1 MLDLKFIISNLEE
14 VKEKTKARNYSFDFD
29 SLIQKDALRK
39 SVINEV
45 EKLKADR
52 NAISKQVGIL
62 KREGKDTTELQE
74 QVKRDAGKMQELD
87 GRLSEID
94 EEIRSML
101 LNIPNLI
108 DDTTPVGK
116 DETENVMVRKW
127 GEPRKFDFEP
137 KNHWD
142 IGADL
147 GIIDFERGV
156 KIAESR
162 FNVLAGLGARLD
174 RAISSL
180 MLDMHR
186 EKGYIEMSVPY
197 LVNTKSMTGTG
208 QLPKFAE
215 EAYVC
220 ERDNL
225 YLISTAE
232 IPVTNLYSDEILDL
246 KQLPVKNT
254 SLTACFRRE
263 AGSYGKDTKG
273 LIRNHQFNKVELV
286 KICAQDKSIEEH
298 ESLTYDAEMVL
309 QALNLPYRV
318 MALSSGD
325 LGFSSAKTYDLEV
338 WLPGQNCY
346 REISSCSNF
355 KDFQARRAN
364 IRYRDADGKVKFAH
378 TLNGSGLAVGRTLVA
393 VLENYQNADGSV
405 TIPEALRPYLGGLDI
420 IKKGY
425 Y

>member
-1 MLDLKFIISNLEE
+1 MLDFRFIKDNLEA
-14 VKEKTKARNYSFDFD
+14 VKAN
-29 SLIQKDALRK
+29 
-39 SVINEV
+39 VINRNM
-45 EKLKADR
+45 KADVDLVVKLFDDR
-52 NAISKQVGIL
+52 TRLV
-62 KREGKDTTELQE
+62 TELQDMQAKKNTNAAAMKGKLPQE
-74 QVKRDAGKMQELD
+74 ERDKLIEEGRKIKEEINSLEKQVSVLEEELD
-87 GRLSEID
+87 KAGRQ
-94 EEIRSML
+94 
-101 LNIPNLI
+101 IPNMAHP
-108 DDTTPVGK
+108 DAPVGK
-116 DETENVMVRKW
+116 EDKDNLEIKRV
-127 GEPRKFDFEP
+127 GEPTKFDFEP

-197 LVNTKSMTGTG
+197 LVNTKSMIGTG

-215 EAYVC
+215 EAYIC

-232 IPVTNLYSDEILDL
+232 IPVTNLYSDEILDN
-246 KQLPVKNT
+246 KDLPIYNT

-286 KICAQDKSIEEH
+286 KICSAETSVEEH
-298 ESLTYDAEMVL
+298 EKLTHDAEMVL

-325 LGFSSAKTYDLEV
+325 IGFSSAKTYDLEV

-355 KDFQARRAN
+355 KDYQARRAN
-364 IRYRDADGKVKFAH
+364 IRYRDKDGKVKFAH

-420 IKKGY
+420 IKKG
-425 Y
+425 

>member
-1 MLDLKFIISNLEE
+1 MLDLKYIISNLEV
-14 VKEKTKARNYSFDFD
+14 VKEKTKNRNYDFDFD
-29 SLIQKDALRK
+29 LLISENNKRK
-39 SVINEV
+39 NIINEV

-74 QVKRDAGKMQELD
+74 QVKRDASKMQELD
-87 GRLSEID
+87 EALSKCD
-94 EEIRSML
+94 ENIRNML
-101 LNIPNLI
+101 LNLPNEI

-116 DETENVMVRKW
+116 DENDNVEVRKW
-127 GEPRKFDFEP
+127 GQPRKFDFEP

-197 LVNTKSMTGTG
+197 LVNTKAMIGTG

-215 EAYVC
+215 EAYIC

-232 IPVTNLYSDEILDL
+232 IPVTNLYADEILDN
-246 KQLPVKNT
+246 KDLPIYNT

-286 KICAQDKSIEEH
+286 KICSAETSHEEH
-298 ESLTYDAEMVL
+298 EKLTHDAEMVL

-325 LGFSSAKTYDLEV
+325 IGFSSAKTYDLEV

-355 KDFQARRAN
+355 KDYQARRAN
-364 IRYRDADGKVKFAH
+364 IRYRDKDGKVKFAH

-393 VLENYQNADGSV
+393 VLENYQNADSSV
-405 TIPEALRPYLGGLDI
+405 TIPEVLRPYLGGLDI
-420 IKKGY
+420 IKKG
-425 Y
+425 

>member
-1 MLDLKFIISNLEE
+1 MLDLKYIISNLDV
-14 VKEKTKARNYSFDFD
+14 VKEKTKNRNYDFDFD
-29 SLIQKDALRK
+29 LLISENNKRK
-39 SVINEV
+39 NIINEV

-74 QVKRDAGKMQELD
+74 QVKRDASKMQELD
-87 GRLSEID
+87 EALSKCD
-94 EEIRSML
+94 ENIRNML
-101 LNIPNLI
+101 LNLPNEI

-116 DETENVMVRKW
+116 DENDNVEVRKW

-197 LVNTKSMTGTG
+197 LVNTKAMIGTG

-215 EAYVC
+215 EAYIC

-232 IPVTNLYSDEILDL
+232 IPVTNLYADEILDS
-246 KQLPVKNT
+246 KDLPIYNT

-286 KICAQDKSIEEH
+286 KICSAETSIEEH
-298 ESLTYDAEMVL
+298 EKLTHDAEMVL

-325 LGFSSAKTYDLEV
+325 IGFSSAKTYDLEV

-355 KDFQARRAN
+355 KDYQARRAN
-364 IRYRDADGKVKFAH
+364 IRYRDKDGKVKFAH

-405 TIPEALRPYLGGLDI
+405 TIPEVLRPYLGGLDI
-420 IKKGY
+420 IKKG
-425 Y
+425 

>member
-1 MLDLKFIISNLEE
+1 MLDLKYILSNLDE
-14 VKEKTKARNYSFDFD
+14 VKEKTKNRNYEFDFD
-29 SLIQKDALRK
+29 TLVAENSKRKDI
-39 SVINEV
+39 INEV

-62 KREGKDTTELQE
+62 KKEGKDTTELQE
-74 QVKRDAGKMQELD
+74 QVKRDASKMQELD
-87 GRLSEID
+87 AALNTCD
-94 EEIRSML
+94 ENIKNML
-101 LNIPNLI
+101 LNLPNLI

-116 DETENVMVRKW
+116 DEKDNVEVRKW
-127 GEPRKFDFEP
+127 GQPKKFDFEP

-197 LVNTKSMTGTG
+197 LVNTKSMIGTG

-215 EAYVC
+215 EAYIC

-232 IPVTNLYSDEILDL
+232 IPVTNLYSDEILDN
-246 KQLPVKNT
+246 KDLPIYNT

-286 KICAQDKSIEEH
+286 KICSAETSVEEH
-298 ESLTYDAEMVL
+298 EKLTHDAEMVL

-325 LGFSSAKTYDLEV
+325 IGFSSAKTYDLEV

-355 KDFQARRAN
+355 KDYQARRAN
-364 IRYRDADGKVKFAH
+364 IRYRDKDGKVKFAH

-420 IKKGY
+420 VKKG
-425 Y
+425 

>member
-1 MLDLKFIISNLEE
+1 MLDLKYIISNLEV
-14 VKEKTKARNYSFDFD
+14 VKEKTKNRNYDFDFD
-29 SLIQKDALRK
+29 LLISENNKRK
-39 SVINEV
+39 NIINEV

-74 QVKRDAGKMQELD
+74 QVKRDASKMQELD
-87 GRLSEID
+87 EALSKCD
-94 EEIRSML
+94 ENIRNML
-101 LNIPNLI
+101 LNLPNEI

-116 DETENVMVRKW
+116 DENDNVEVRKW
-127 GEPRKFDFEP
+127 GQPRKFDFEP

-197 LVNTKSMTGTG
+197 LVNTKAMIGTG

-215 EAYVC
+215 EAYIC

-232 IPVTNLYSDEILDL
+232 IPVTNLYADEILDN
-246 KQLPVKNT
+246 KDLPIYNT

-286 KICAQDKSIEEH
+286 KICSAETSHEEH
-298 ESLTYDAEMVL
+298 EKLTHDAEMVL
-309 QALNLPYRV
+309 QTLNLPYRV

-325 LGFSSAKTYDLEV
+325 IGFSSAKTYDLEV

-355 KDFQARRAN
+355 KDYQARRAN
-364 IRYRDADGKVKFAH
+364 IRYRDKDGKVKFAH

-405 TIPEALRPYLGGLDI
+405 TIPEVLRPYLGGLDI
-420 IKKGY
+420 IKKG
-425 Y
+425 

>member
-14 VKEKTKARNYSFDFD
+14 VKEKTKARNYAFDFD

-87 GRLSEID
+87 NRLSEID

-162 FNVLAGLGARLD
+162 FNVLAGIGARLD

-186 EKGYIEMSVPY
+186 EKGYVEMSVPY
-197 LVNTKSMTGTG
+197 LVNTKSMIGTG

-215 EAYVC
+215 EAYIC

-286 KICAQDKSIEEH
+286 KICAQDKSVEEH
-298 ESLTYDAEMVL
+298 ESLTHDAEMVL

-405 TIPEALRPYLGGLDI
+405 TIPEVLRPYLGGLDI
-420 IKKGY
+420 IKKG
-425 Y
+425 

>member
-87 GRLSEID
+87 GKLAEID

-108 DDTTPVGK
+108 DDTTPIGK

-197 LVNTKSMTGTG
+197 LVNTKSMIGTG

-232 IPVTNLYSDEILDL
+232 IPVTNLYSDEILDV

-286 KICAQDKSIEEH
+286 KICAQDKSVEEH
-298 ESLTYDAEMVL
+298 ESLTHDAEMVL

-420 IKKGY
+420 IKKG
-425 Y
+425 

>member
-1 MLDLKFIISNLEE
+1 MLDLKYIMGNLDE
-14 VKEKTKARNYSFDFD
+14 VKRKTDARNYKFDFD
-29 SLIQKDALRK
+29 KLLSLNSERK
-39 SVINEV
+39 NIINEV

-52 NAISKQVGIL
+52 NSISKQVGIL
-62 KREGKDTTELQE
+62 KKEGKDTTELQE
-74 QVKRDAGKMQELD
+74 QVKRDAGRMQELD
-87 GRLSEID
+87 SKLAEID
-94 EEIRSML
+94 EAIRDML
-101 LNIPNLI
+101 LNLPNII
-108 DDTTPVGK
+108 DDTTPIGK
-116 DETENVMVRKW
+116 DENDNVEVRRW
-127 GEPRKFDFEP
+127 GEPAKFSFEP

-162 FNVLAGLGARLD
+162 FNVLSGMGARLD
-174 RAISSL
+174 RALSSF
-180 MLDMHR
+180 MLDVHR
-186 EKGYIEMSVPY
+186 KNGYIEMSVPF
-197 LVNTKSMTGTG
+197 LVNTKSMIGTG

-215 EAYVC
+215 EAYIC

-232 IPVTNLYSDEILDL
+232 IPVTNLYSEEILDY
-246 KQLPVKNT
+246 KDLPVKNT

-286 KICAQDKSIEEH
+286 KLCSAETSEKEH
-298 ESLTYDAEMVL
+298 EELTNNAEEIL
-309 QALNLPYRV
+309 QALKLPYRV

-325 LGFSSAKTYDLEV
+325 LGFSSSKTYDLEV

-355 KDFQARRAN
+355 KDYQARRAN
-364 IRYRDADGKVKFAH
+364 IRYRDADGKVKYVH

-393 VLENYQNADGSV
+393 VLENYQNEDGSV
-405 TIPEALRPYLGGLDI
+405 TVPEVLRPYLGGI
-420 IKKGY
+420 EVIKKG
-425 Y
+425 

>member
-1 MLDLKFIISNLEE
+1 MLDLKYILSNLDE
-14 VKEKTKARNYSFDFD
+14 VKEKTKNRNYEFDFD
-29 SLIQKDALRK
+29 TLVAENSKRKDI
-39 SVINEV
+39 INEV

-62 KREGKDTTELQE
+62 KKEGKDTTELQE
-74 QVKRDAGKMQELD
+74 QVKRDASKMQELD
-87 GRLSEID
+87 AALNTCD
-94 EEIRSML
+94 ENIKNML
-101 LNIPNLI
+101 LNLPNLI

-116 DETENVMVRKW
+116 DEKDNVEVRKW
-127 GEPRKFDFEP
+127 GQPKKFDFEP

-197 LVNTKSMTGTG
+197 LVNTKSMIGTG

-215 EAYVC
+215 EAYIC

-232 IPVTNLYSDEILDL
+232 IPVTNLYSDEILDN
-246 KQLPVKNT
+246 KDLPIYNT

-286 KICAQDKSIEEH
+286 KICSAETSVEEH
-298 ESLTYDAEMVL
+298 EKLTHDAEMVL

-325 LGFSSAKTYDLEV
+325 IGFSSAKTYDLEV

-355 KDFQARRAN
+355 KDYQARRAN
-364 IRYRDADGKVKFAH
+364 IRYRDKDGKVKFAH

-420 IKKGY
+420 IKKG
-425 Y
+425 

>member
-318 MALSSGD
+318 MALRSGD